1 MTRLS
6 DLVREQSKGSPI
18 PGTNRDAQAHSFQS
32 SGPQAPMQAVHR
44 IDNQADALYQKAEQE
59 LSQLERGVRHRAV
72 LNVDPLHSLADALVA
87 SVRDSDELLRKI
99 LSGGQ
104 GIPLVHHAINVAI
117 LATKIGLGLKY
128 ETVALNR
135 LALSALVHDV
145 GMMTIPEALLM
156 KVEPLTVQE
165 RMLIDRHPQQGF
177 DFLMG
182 LGSQYEWL
190 AVIARQEHERW
201 RGQGYPSQ
209 LNCSE
214 IHEHA
219 LIIGLADVFD
229 ALISPRPYRKQLL
242 PHHAVRELLVK
253 GKETFPSELL
263 KILVDQLSMYPLGT
277 MVRLNTGEIGIVSKL
292 NRQYP
297 LRPELHVDHAA
308 VSGSIGP
315 VKTIDLSQASAVHIV
330 EVLRP
335 MDAHERA

>member
-1 MTRLS
+1 MLWWLPCVTATNS
-6 DLVREQSKGSPI
+6 FAKSCREDGNPPRSS
-18 PGTNRDAQAHSFQS
+18 RDQ
-32 SGPQAPMQAVHR
+32 
-44 IDNQADALYQKAEQE
+44 
-59 LSQLERGVRHRAV
+59 RG
-72 LNVDPLHSLADALVA
+72 DPC
-87 SVRDSDELLRKI
+87 I
-99 LSGGQ
+99 
-104 GIPLVHHAINVAI
+104 
-117 LATKIGLGLKY
+117 KIGLGLKY

-177 DFLMG
+177 DLLMG

-229 ALISPRPYRKQLL
+229 ALISSASRIGNNCCR
-242 PHHAVRELLVK
+242 
-253 GKETFPSELL
+253 
-263 KILVDQLSMYPLGT
+263 T
-277 MVRLNTGEIGIVSKL
+277 M
-292 NRQYP
+292 P
-297 LRPELHVDHAA
+297 
-308 VSGSIGP
+308 
-315 VKTIDLSQASAVHIV
+315 
-330 EVLRP
+330 
-335 MDAHERA
+335 